1 MCSPHHQLRSSC
13 TWPAHSETHANMPS
27 FVHSNLNRIV
37 FPKNW
42 ISSNARLN
50 LSKSDPKKKEPWEWI
65 VSTVGEDNNWTLFS
79 QQWEHS
85 YGFTKNLPTQVSD
98 KIPEPNYRKHGAN
111 RDPRYLHHCREQ
123 SILTFY
129 PEGSQI
135 QRTDETLQ
143 TALW

>member
-1 MCSPHHQLRSSC
+1 MCSPHHQLRGSC

-37 FPKNW
+37 YPKIW
-42 ISSNARLN
+42 KSSNARLN
-50 LSKSDPKKKEPWEWI
+50 LSKSDPKKKSPENGMLAQLVKTATGRYFLNNENI
-65 VSTVGEDNNWTLFS
+65 VMV
-79 QQWEHS
+79 
-85 YGFTKNLPTQVSD
+85 LPRTYHRSRSD
-98 KIPEPNYRKHGAN
+98 KIPKPNYRKHGAN
-111 RDPRYLHHCREQ
+111 RNPRYLHHCREQ

-143 TALW
+143 TTLW